1 MMFVGEYLKQARTKS
16 KIKLNSVSKELNISI
31 GYLQAIENNE
41 FSKTPGGVYTI
52 GFIGSYA
59 NYLNL
64 DSKAIIDEY
73 KMQISSNDIPNPIEL
88 PKPIE
93 FFHFFYYPKI
103 ASLLIF
109 VAVSVSFYFF
119 FIDQSNL
126 QPDYAI
132 TSSVPEGLESKIE
145 DYEIEMALS
154 ELKAI
159 NNKEILT
166 NKEVAETAILT
177 NLDSQ
182 TSAFA
187 TKQDANIDNIF
198 DNLITL
204 KALNSTW
211 IQLRNSN
218 NEILYSKLLNIDEEY
233 SYSIKDNLIITTGN
247 AGDIV
252 VSIGGNVMGKLGK
265 KGEVLDSIS
274 ISPDYFSN

>member
-16 KIKLNSVSKELNISI
+16 KITLNSVAKELNISI
-31 GYLQAIENNE
+31 GYLKAIENNE
-41 FSKTPGGVYTI
+41 FSKTPGGVYTA
-52 GFIGSYA
+52 GFIRSYA

-73 KMQISSNDIPNPIEL
+73 KIQISSNKIPNRIEP

-93 FFHFFYYPKI
+93 FFHFFYYPRI

-126 QPDYAI
+126 KPEYAI
-132 TSSVPEGLESKIE
+132 TSVVPEGLE
-145 DYEIEMALS
+145 YEIEEYEVEMAIL
-154 ELKAI
+154 ELKEV
-159 NNKEILT
+159 NNKAIEEEIVILT
-166 NKEVAETAILT
+166 NP
-177 NLDSQ
+177 NSQ

-187 TKQDANIDNIF
+187 TKPDLNIDNIF

-211 IQLRNSN
+211 IQLRNTN
-218 NEILYSKLLNIDEEY
+218 NEILLSKLFNINEEY
-233 SYSIKDNLIITTGN
+233 TFSLKDKLVITTGN

-252 VSIGGNVMGKLGK
+252 VSIGGKVMGKLGK